1 MLDLSGSL
9 QKKQSYACGGINQ
22 RTNNAGEL
30 TKDMPQRGG
39 DYTVSGTLRQHA
51 RLRSWQISSM

>member
-30 TKDMPQRGG
+30 TKDMPQRGAII
-39 DYTVSGTLRQHA
+39 RF
-51 RLRSWQISSM
+51 